1 MVPALL
7 SPLEMPVIDGIR
19 IPLNLY
25 VVLKEPALL
34 AGMSYPGMRTP
45 WENIGG
51 AGFSGVVC
59 LCDSKVSY
67 NPYPLEVLFSEELED
82 LHHGLPPINSQMQE
96 ELVREATEVVKREI
110 DAGKGIVVHC
120 MGGIGRTGT
129 VLGCVLRELGFRAE
143 EIVVYLDRINGLR
156 GVKGWPEVK
165 WQEEMVR
172 KY

>member
-1 MVPALL
+1 MTLSLL
-7 SPLEMPVIDGIR
+7 SPLEMPAIDGIR

-45 WENIGG
+45 WKNIGG

-67 NPYPLEVLFSEELED
+67 NPYPLEVLFSAELED
-82 LHHGLPPINSQMQE
+82 LHHGFPPINPQMQE
-96 ELVREATEVVKREI
+96 ELVRDATEVIRREV

-129 VLGCVLRELGFRAE
+129 VLGCVLRDLGFHADDV
-143 EIVVYLDRINGLR
+143 ISYLDKINRIR
-156 GVKGWPEVK
+156 GVRGWPEVK

>member
-1 MVPALL
+1 MTFSLL
-7 SPLEMPVIDGIR
+7 SPLEMPAIDGIR
-19 IPLNLY
+19 IPLNFY
-25 VVLKEPALL
+25 VVLEEPALL

-45 WENIGG
+45 WENIGN

-67 NPYPLEVLFSEELED
+67 NPYPLEVLFSAELED
-82 LHHGLPPINSQMQE
+82 MHHGYPPIDPQMQE
-96 ELVREATEVVKREI
+96 ELVREATEVIRREV

-129 VLGCVLRELGFRAE
+129 VLGCVLRDLGFRADD
-143 EIVVYLDRINGLR
+143 VVDYLDKINRLR
-156 GVKGWPEVK
+156 GVEWPEVK

>member
-25 VVLKEPALL
+25 VAIKEPALL

-45 WENIGG
+45 WENIGD

-67 NPYPLEVLFSEELED
+67 NPYPLKVLFSEELED
-82 LHHGLPPINSQMQE
+82 LHHGLPPINPQMQE
-96 ELVREATEVVKREI
+96 ELVREATEVIKREI

-143 EIVVYLDRINGLR
+143 EIVIYLDRINRLR

>member
-1 MVPALL
+1 MTLSLL
-7 SPLEMPVIDGIR
+7 SPLEMPEIDGIR

-34 AGMSYPGMRTP
+34 AGMAYPGMRTP
-45 WENIGG
+45 WKKIRD

-67 NPYPLEVLFSEELED
+67 NPHPLEVLFSAELED
-82 LHHGLPPINSQMQE
+82 LHYGFPPINPQMQE
-96 ELVREATEVVKREI
+96 ELVREATEVIRREV

-129 VLGCVLRELGFRAE
+129 VLGCVLRDLGFRADDV
-143 EIVVYLDRINGLR
+143 INYLDRINRLR
-156 GVKGWPEVK
+156 GVRGWPEVK